1 MRISCPHCRR
11 AIEVVADE
19 QAVSC
24 PSCGSRLNFFDE
36 TLFQAAADVKI
47 VAHFELIEHVG
58 RGHFGDVWKARDV
71 VLDRFVAVKIPRTR
85 QLEPGTIHLFVR
97 EARAAAKLRHENI
110 VAVHEIV
117 QDHEAVYIVSD
128 FIQGVTLAEELRY
141 KRRSPREA
149 AELCATIADA
159 LDYAHNNG
167 VNAHRDVKPG
177 NIMIDADGKPYIM
190 DFGLAKLEAADFTM
204 TVAGQILGTPAY
216 MSPEQAQGIEADHRS
231 DIYSLGV
238 VLYELLTRNRPFT
251 GETRLLLQQI
261 LGEEP
266 RPPRKLDRTVP
277 RNLETIC
284 LKAMSKDPH
293 RRYATAAEFAADLR
307 RFLKGEPILARP
319 VGPAERSWRWAKRN
333 PVVAAASGTAVVLAV
348 MLGLMAWQR
357 HEETQA
363 GLRNVVLQTDPPGA
377 EVVFVPINEVTRE
390 PIEEQIVRPSMLS
403 PVEVSLKPG
412 NYLVVAERKDHGFH
426 EVYRIVP
433 VDSDGAS
440 GGHNHNSWKTRED
453 GAIELPTIKIPKTLD
468 VIGDMTR
475 FDEGPFLMGSPA
487 VPGATV
493 HPRDVSGYYLDQT
506 EVTIG
511 AYGALQT
518 VPLELAN
525 RSADEPVTF
534 VNIDQAMHFAELA
547 GKRLMTEAE
556 YEYAATEAGTQRFP
570 WGDDVT
576 KIISGSF
583 AGRAVRTPEFDQT
596 PTDPPVFGLFS
607 NVAEW
612 TDSTPVPYAL
622 RNTPER
628 ISQQMRAHIVVCRAI
643 RGGPASE
650 GENDDNSPV
659 PAEILVGAKYRFGD
673 TQGVKLPTLGFR
685 CARSVRARYV
695 E

>member
-1 MRISCPHCRR
+1 MRINCPHCRR

-36 TLFQAAADVKI
+36 TLFQTAADVKI

-110 VAVHEIV
+110 VAVHEV
-117 QDHEAVYIVSD
+117 FQDREAVYIVSD
-128 FIQGVTLAEELRY
+128 FIQGVTLADELRY

-167 VNAHRDVKPG
+167 VSAHRDVKPG

-190 DFGLAKLEAADFTM
+190 DFGLAKLDAADFTM
-204 TVAGQILGTPAY
+204 TVAGHILGTPAY
-216 MSPEQAQGIEADHRS
+216 MSPEQAQGVAADHRS

-277 RNLETIC
+277 LNLETIC
-284 LKAMSKDPH
+284 LKAMSKDPD

-333 PVVAAASGTAVVLAV
+333 PIVAAASALIVLLAT
-348 MLGLMAWQR
+348 MLGGMTWQR
-357 HEETQA
+357 YEEIQA
-363 GLRNVVLQTDPPGA
+363 GLRNVVLETDPPGA
-377 EVVFVPINEVTRE
+377 EVVFVPIDDVTRE
-390 PIEEQIVRPSMLS
+390 PIEELIVRPSMFS
-403 PVEVSLKPG
+403 PVEVQLKPG
-412 NYLVVAERKDHGFH
+412 MYLVVANKAGHGFH
-426 EVYRIVP
+426 EVYRKVP
-433 VDSDGAS
+433 EDPQAGQGAQ
-440 GGHNHNSWKTRED
+440 NHNKWEIIPGGTIVLPKITIRKTR
-453 GAIELPTIKIPKTLD
+453 D
-468 VIGDMTR
+468 VIGNMTY
-475 FDEGPFLMGSPA
+475 FEGTTFAMGSASVRGSPPHSRP
-487 VPGATV
+487 V
-493 HPRDVSGYYLDQT
+493 RDYYLDQT

-511 AYGALQT
+511 EYAALKSAI
-518 VPLELAN
+518 PDLAD
-525 RSADEPVTF
+525 RPDDEPVTH
-534 VNIDQAMHFAELA
+534 VSIDQALEFAERA
-547 GKRLMTEAE
+547 GKRLMTETE
-556 YEYAATEAGTQRFP
+556 YENAATGGGQRLFP
-570 WGDDVT
+570 WGDDVSKVT
-576 KIISGSF
+576 RSIF
-583 AGRAVRTPEFDQT
+583 ARQSTREPGFDQT
-596 PTDPPVFGLFS
+596 PTDPPVFGLYS
-607 NVAEW
+607 NVTEW
-612 TDSTPVPYAL
+612 TDSKPLPYQSRARSLSDHFL
-622 RNTPER
+622 RTVETAYV
-628 ISQQMRAHIVVCRAI
+628 M
-643 RGGPASE
+643 RGGPFSE
-650 GENDDNSPV
+650 KETEDAGALAPELLAGPRRRVGELSSRKQPFV
-659 PAEILVGAKYRFGD
+659 
-673 TQGVKLPTLGFR
+673 GFR
-685 CARSVRARYV
+685 CARSVRPRFMD
-695 E
+695 